1 MGILTV
7 QLEWATKSPYRVFKL
22 SFSDSINNLIFIYL
36 IDKPNLLIPAILTII
51 IFALSKKLD
60 ISGDNLKLLLLFWL
74 VWIFLYSSKN
84 FPNISEGI
92 SYIVASGIAFYCIYL
107 LIPKKYI
114 ELFKKIQ
121 SDNK

>member
-1 MGILTV
+1 M
-7 QLEWATKSPYRVFKL
+7 FKL
-22 SFSDSINNLIFIYL
+22 TISDSINNQVFTYL
-36 IDKPNLLIPAILTII
+36 IDKPNLLIPAILTVI
-51 IFALSKKLD
+51 IFALNKKLD

-74 VWIFLYSSKN
+74 VWVFLYSSKN

-92 SYIVASGIAFYCIYL
+92 SYIMASGIALYCIYL